1 MHWDILCRDCL
12 LPKWGPPEELDF
24 PLSGI
29 HRSPPWVSTALNM
42 LAFFEDLLPT
52 SPHTSFPKPFPHCT
66 VVFGRLRKGRESIP
80 GREGAIYKDKRNP
93 RNLGS
98 YAQKRLESCSTSTLE
113 MKGWVLRVRWK
124 ETTHKEPGVHLEW
137 IIIPQR
143 KRCRLGF

>member
-1 MHWDILCRDCL
+1 M
-12 LPKWGPPEELDF
+12 
-24 PLSGI
+24 
-29 HRSPPWVSTALNM
+29 NM

-98 YAQKRLESCSTSTLE
+98 YAQKRLETYSTSTLE
-113 MKGWVLRVRWK
+113 MKGGVLRVRWK
-124 ETTHKEPGVHLEW
+124 EATHKEPGVHARVNNH
-137 IIIPQR
+137 PTD
-143 KRCRLGF
+143 